1 MILDMIHAT
10 NIDTFAYIYRL
21 IQTNTHISR
30 LHIYWI
36 VIYILFFT
44 LGPIHKSLKIID
56 LVKMT
61 QSL

>member
-21 IQTNTHISR
+21 IHTNTHINR

-44 LGPIHKSLKIID
+44 LGPIHKSLKIIG